1 MLSDVSPFH
10 QYSLKEN
17 KLKVNITFNSPEAV
31 ILAGTGADLTKGID
45 YTYSAKDLRMEYDII
60 IEPSMSLDVKRQY
73 DFGVVVP
80 FKRYIKYRF
89 EEIDKSDSIINLK
102 INAPCKS
109 LSHVLI
115 FAIDPNDRKDW
126 SRKNVF
132 NNLDIKFVN
141 VAIEGK
147 SNQLYASG
155 LTTQYTYD
163 QVFKFFNHNTTVTI
177 GEFLTTKYA
186 LVLDLRG
193 SYDDS
198 LHGNGLELKDEMT
211 VEIKRIASGSGK
223 LRLYVFLVQDAQIGI
238 QKLRFTGDSY

>member
-1 MLSDVSPFH
+1 M
-10 QYSLKEN
+10 KED

-31 ILAGTGADLTKGID
+31 ILAGTGADLIKGND
-45 YTYSAKDLRMEYDII
+45 YTYSVEDLRMEYDII
-60 IEPSMSLDVKRQY
+60 NEPSMSLDVKRQY

-89 EEIDKSDSIINLK
+89 EEIDKSDSVINLK
-102 INAPCKS
+102 INAPCKC

-115 FAIDPNDRKDW
+115 SAIDPNDRKDW
-126 SRKNVF
+126 SRKDVF
-132 NNLDIKFVN
+132 KNLDIRSVN
-141 VAIEGK
+141 VAAEGK
-147 SNQLYASG
+147 PNQLYSSG

-163 QVFKFFNHNTTVTI
+163 QVLKFFNHNTTVTI

-198 LHGNGLELKDEMT
+198 HHGNGLELKDEMT
-211 VEIKRIASGSGK
+211 VEIKRIASGSSK
-223 LRLYVFLVQDAQIGI
+223 LRLCVFLVQDAQIGI
-238 QKLRFTGDSY
+238 QKLRITGDSY